1 MHPGFSFEVD
11 RQRNL
16 IRFVLTG
23 LFRPEDVSEFL
34 EARREAHAKLTC
46 APGQHV
52 TLTDLRAIK
61 ILPQDTVDAWTAH
74 LTDSQTRVRRLA
86 FVVGPTLVRNQL
98 DRVLAGRDSRRTRC
112 FADPAEAEAWLLD
125 EREEVRKTATE
136 DGPSRCNDRRFA
148 PQPSAL

>member
-23 LFRPEDVSEFL
+23 LFRPEDVSDFL

-46 APGQHV
+46 DPGQHV

-61 ILPQDTVDAWTAH
+61 ILPQDTVDAWATH